1 MLIKL
6 VYLNSS
12 INKEIYL
19 SYSKDFVL
27 KNDEL
32 LNNIY
37 IYIYIRMKKKK
48 NKIEI
53 FFKKSRI
60 DNLLKTTLRC

>member
-12 INKEIYL
+12 INKKIYL

-37 IYIYIRMKKKK
+37 IYIRMKKKK
-48 NKIEI
+48 TK
-53 FFKKSRI
+53 FSSK
-60 DNLLKTTLRC
+60 NLESTIY

>member
-6 VYLNSS
+6 VYLNFS

-37 IYIYIRMKKKK
+37 IYQNEKKKK
-48 NKIEI
+48 TKLK
-53 FFKKSRI
+53 FSSK
-60 DNLLKTTLRC
+60 NLESTIY

>member
-37 IYIYIRMKKKK
+37 IYIRMKKKK

>member
-37 IYIYIRMKKKK
+37 IYQNEKKKTKLKFSSK
-48 NKIEI
+48 NLESTIY
-53 FFKKSRI
+53 
-60 DNLLKTTLRC
+60 

>member
-1 MLIKL
+1 MKIH
-6 VYLNSS
+6 VNFHV
-12 INKEIYL
+12 NL

-37 IYIYIRMKKKK
+37 IYQNEKKKTKLKFSSK
-48 NKIEI
+48 NLESTIY
-53 FFKKSRI
+53 
-60 DNLLKTTLRC
+60 

>member
-37 IYIYIRMKKKK
+37 IYQNEKKK